1 MPEPTS
7 MRRFPAAV
15 RQAMRDSGAAATC
28 VAVQLDG
35 DDWEAA
41 LFLQLAGPECKEE
54 RRLLRRV
61 SGSIPVGME
70 ADVIEHANAAVVVLR
85 LEVHCGAPQPM
96 PFEILLVPG
105 TATGHFEAVKLVSG
119 EARLT
124 WFFGDSSGGL
134 IHAQSHALDEAQH
147 QGFAELLAEALRHDR
162 LVRLTGRHDGNAAL
176 AEITSHYSPRGATVA
191 ATRV

>member
-1 MPEPTS
+1 MPEPTT
-7 MRRFPAAV
+7 MRRFPASV

-96 PFEILLVPG
+96 PFEILL
-105 TATGHFEAVKLVSG
+105 AV
-119 EARLT
+119 
-124 WFFGDSSGGL
+124 GL
-134 IHAQSHALDEAQH
+134 RN
-147 QGFAELLAEALRHDR
+147 LLAESGVGLQVGGNGIAKVIEH
-162 LVRLTGRHDGNAAL
+162 LVV
-176 AEITSHYSPRGATVA
+176 RGLQDS
-191 ATRV
+191 